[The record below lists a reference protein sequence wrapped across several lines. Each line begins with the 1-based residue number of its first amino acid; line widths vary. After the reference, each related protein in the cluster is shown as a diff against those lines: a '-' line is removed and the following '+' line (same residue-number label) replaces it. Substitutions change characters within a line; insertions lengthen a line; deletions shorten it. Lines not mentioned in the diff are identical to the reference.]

1 MPLSSAQS
9 LFQLFSAYCPRPAL
23 KCCSFIFVFIC
34 QISKTQVPLRAT
46 PQNIKLESRPNP
58 SRSIDKGW
66 QAYLMECSLC
76 PRLRCLL
83 FHLAVFNRPWGH
95 EKNTH
100 ERVCDCMG
108 RGPGHHQLAAS
119 CGSYHY
125 IRTNDGMDW
134 NISDVIIKLLKML
147 NGQVIEWFIG
157 CEQMFTVF
165 RSHFGPTL

>member
-1 MPLSSAQS
+1 MYALSKIAPLHHLLRFNAEPNDFQKCWRTTLRFSFHSSTSSTPMPLSSAQS

-66 QAYLMECSLC
+66 QAYLMECSVC
-76 PRLRCLL
+76 PRLGCLL

-95 EKNTH
+95 EKYSWKSLWLY
-100 ERVCDCMG
+100 G
-108 RGPGHHQLAAS
+108 RRPRTPPAS
-119 CGSYHY
+119 CDKQQRLAS
-125 IRTNDGMDW
+125 
-134 NISDVIIKLLKML
+134 L
-147 NGQVIEWFIG
+147 
-157 CEQMFTVF
+157 
-165 RSHFGPTL
+165 